1 MKEEENCTKIEDDV
15 KDCKGVVY
23 LDKTDRDVLKCC
35 NVNDEDHDDDNYCA
49 LRKNNEIRWAL
60 KKIFFCIHTDIK
72 IVFHTLMEI
81 SL

>member
-1 MKEEENCTKIEDDV
+1 MKEEKKCHKIEDDV

-23 LDKTDRDVLKCC
+23 LDETDKDVLKCC

-49 LRKNNEIRWAL
+49 LRKNNEIRWAS
-60 KKIFFCIHTDIK
+60 KKYIFAFRLIF
-72 IVFHTLMEI
+72 FHTLMEI